1 MKKKRIA
8 RENAEEYD
16 EEKYLDEMKYI
27 LAMPPEQQGEA
38 LEALDFAGEQNSNFI
53 VVLNDND
60 MSIAENHGGIYKN
73 LKELRESNGKCAS
86 NIFKSFGLDYIYVDK
101 GNDIPSLI
109 EAFQKVK
116 NFC

>member
-1 MKKKRIA
+1 MSG
-8 RENAEEYD
+8 
-16 EEKYLDEMKYI
+16 
-27 LAMPPEQQGEA
+27 GEA

-86 NIFKSFGLDYIYVDK
+86 NIFKSFGLDYIDVDK

-109 EAFQKVK
+109 KAFQKVK
-116 NFC
+116 NIEHPIVVHLNTLKGCDDKPA